1 MFLFVLKSVQKYDYY
16 FIRQNLFWDIAV
28 RGIIFLAVGA
38 IFWRMLRYCK
48 QSKKYNDND
57 DNTNNGWCSKNF
69 NGGLPEYF
77 PKANCVLQFACCPC
91 CLCCRKI
98 KKMN

>member
-1 MFLFVLKSVQKYDYY
+1 LLKAVFGES
-16 FIRQNLFWDIAV
+16 FFWPLGQYSGVCCVIVD
-28 RGIIFLAVGA
+28 
-38 IFWRMLRYCK
+38 K
-48 QSKKYNDND
+48 EKKYNDND